1 MSNTTPR
8 GWIELV
14 WTSGEPVE
22 TGEATLHASIA
33 ATAAAMGGRV
43 ALVDG
48 PAGSTVTYAEL
59 ALRIDR
65 AAAGL
70 AARGLRAGE
79 VLAIWASNA
88 PEWAI
93 AALGAMTLGATVTGV
108 SPLGTEREVAG
119 QLMDCS
125 ASMLVTVPALLPPAR
140 NVAATAGVREVL
152 ALDAV
157 EGVGPAPAVAVD
169 AATVALLP
177 YSSGTTGLPKGVM
190 LTHSNLVVA
199 IAQTRG
205 TLRLRPRDALV
216 AVPPFSH
223 VMGFVITLCTALS
236 AGATVVTVPR
246 FELEPFL
253 DLVERHRATTL
264 IVPPPVMAALAA
276 DPAVDAR
283 DLSSVE
289 LIVSGGAPVAAEVA
303 RTVGERLPG
312 AVVRLGYGL
321 TETAATATAPE
332 RERAVAPGSVGRAM
346 PGTELR
352 VVDPDSGADLGPGER
367 GELWV
372 RGPQTMAG
380 YLHRPDATAAMIDA
394 DGWLRTGDLVVV
406 DDDGQVFIV
415 DRLKELIKV
424 SAFQVAPAELE
435 ALLVTHPAVADAAVV
450 GRPDP
455 TRGEAPVAAVVTRE
469 PLDADELMDW
479 VARRVAP
486 YKRIRAVRFVAA
498 IPRTP
503 SGKILRRMLVEQ
515 ERQTV

>member
-1 MSNTTPR
+1 M
-8 GWIELV
+8 V
-14 WTSGEPVE
+14 WTSSE
-22 TGEATLHASIA
+22 TIEAGEATLHASVA
-33 ATAAAMGGRV
+33 ATARAMGDRV

-48 PAGSTVTYAEL
+48 PSGAAVTYSEL
-59 ALRIDR
+59 ARRIDA

-70 AARGLRAGE
+70 AARGLRARD
-79 VLAIWASNA
+79 VLGIWAPNA

-93 AALGAMTLGATVTGV
+93 AALGAMALGATVTGV

-125 ASMLVTVPALLPPAR
+125 ASMLVTVPALLPAAR
-140 NVAATAGVREVL
+140 DVAATAGVREVL

-157 EGVGPAPAVAVD
+157 EGEGPAPAVAVD

-190 LTHSNLVVA
+190 LTHANLVVA
-199 IAQTRG
+199 VGQARG
-205 TLRLRPRDALV
+205 ALRLRPRDAVFAV
-216 AVPPFSH
+216 APFSH
-223 VMGFVITLCTALS
+223 VMGFVITLCTALT
-236 AGATVVTVPR
+236 AGASVITVPR
-246 FELEPFL
+246 FEFEPFL

-264 IVPPPVMAALAA
+264 IVPPPVMAGLAA
-276 DPAVDAR
+276 HPAVDAR
-283 DLSSVE
+283 DLSAVE

-303 RTVGERLPG
+303 RAVGQRLPG
-312 AVVRLGYGL
+312 VVVRLGYGL
-321 TETAATATAPE
+321 TETAATVTAPD
-332 RERAVAPGSVGRAM
+332 RERAVAPGSVGCAM

-367 GELWV
+367 GELWI

-380 YLHRPDATAAMIDA
+380 YLHRPDATAAMIEP

-406 DDDGQVFIV
+406 DDDGEVFVV

-435 ALLVTHPAVADAAVV
+435 ALLVTHPAVADAAVI

-455 TRGEAPVAAVVTRE
+455 ARGEAPVAVVVARE
-469 PLDADELMDW
+469 PVDADELIEW
-479 VARRVAP
+479 VACRVAP
-486 YKRIRAVRFVAA
+486 YKRIRAVRFAA
-498 IPRTP
+498 TIPRTP
-503 SGKILRRMLVEQ
+503 SGKILRRVLVEQ
-515 ERQTV
+515 ERQMV

>member
-1 MSNTTPR
+1 M
-8 GWIELV
+8 V
-14 WTSGEPVE
+14 WTSSEPIEAGE
-22 TGEATLHASIA
+22 TTLHAA
-33 ATAAAMGGRV
+33 VVATAAPMGDRT

-48 PAGSTVTYAEL
+48 SSGAATSYAEL
-59 ALRIDR
+59 ARRIDR

-70 AARGLRAGE
+70 TARGLTAGD
-79 VLAIWASNA
+79 VVAIWAPNG

-93 AALGAMTLGATVTGV
+93 AALGAMAAGATVTGV
-108 SPLGTEREVAG
+108 SPLATEREMAG
-119 QLMDCS
+119 QLMDCA
-125 ASMLVTVPALLPPAR
+125 ASVLVAAPALLPAAR
-140 NVAATAGVREVL
+140 EVAATAGVREAL
-152 ALDAV
+152 APDEV
-157 EGVGPAPAVAVD
+157 DGEGPTPAAAVD
-169 AATVALLP
+169 AAMVALLP

-190 LTHSNLVVA
+190 LTHWNLVVA
-199 IAQTRG
+199 TAQARG
-205 TLRLRPRDALV
+205 ALRLRPRDAVV
-216 AVPPFSH
+216 AVAPFAH
-223 VMGFVITLCTALS
+223 VMGFVITLCNALT
-236 AGATVVTVPR
+236 AGASVVTMPR
-246 FELEPFL
+246 FELERFL

-264 IVPPPVMAALAA
+264 IVPPPVMAGLARH
-276 DPAVDAR
+276 PAVEGR
-283 DLSSVE
+283 DLTAVE
-289 LIVSGGAPVAAEVA
+289 LVVCGGAPVAAEVA
-303 RTVGERLPG
+303 RAVGERLPG

-321 TETAATATAPE
+321 TETAATVTAPE
-332 RERAVAPGSVGRAM
+332 RERPVSPGSVGRAM

-352 VVDPDSGADLGPGER
+352 VVDPESGADLGPGER
-367 GELWV
+367 GELWM

-435 ALLVTHPAVADAAVV
+435 ALLVTHRAVADAAVI

-455 TRGEAPVAAVVTRE
+455 ERGEAPVAIVVARE
-469 PLDADELMDW
+469 PVDADELMDW

-486 YKRIRAVRFVAA
+486 YKCIRAVRFVAA